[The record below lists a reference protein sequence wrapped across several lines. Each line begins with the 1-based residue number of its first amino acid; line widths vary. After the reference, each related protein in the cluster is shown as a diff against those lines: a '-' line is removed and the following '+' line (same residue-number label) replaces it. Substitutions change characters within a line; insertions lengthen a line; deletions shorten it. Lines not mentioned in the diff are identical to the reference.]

1 MHSISSAR
9 TALAL
14 ILLGSAFAAMAQ
26 SDAVDAYVEAERE
39 RQRIPGLS
47 IAVVRDG
54 QLVKA
59 RGYGL
64 ANVELEVPA
73 SEHTIYQSGSVGKQF
88 TATLVMMLVE
98 EHELALDDTLAEL
111 VTGAPPAWRDVTVR
125 HLLSHTGGLSNQ
137 VYEKIDLRRDY
148 TDEDLTRAIAELPL
162 DFVPGTRFSYSN
174 SGYVMLGVAIRRKTG
189 SFYGDL
195 LREKVLG
202 PAGMTTARVINEA
215 DIVPNRAAGYRLVDG
230 NLKNQEWVSP
240 TLNTT
245 ADGALYLTALDLAKW
260 DSALDTERLLP
271 RDALD
276 LMWTPTKLN
285 DGTTENYG
293 FGWALGELAGHRV
306 VQHGGV
312 WQGFGSY
319 IARYIDDRLTV
330 IVLTNL
336 AQADP
341 GRIARGIAG
350 HYEPELAP
358 PVRTAIDVDPK
369 LFDDY
374 VGRYEFA
381 PGEGLAIELADG
393 ALIARPMGQSPARLL
408 AMSETRF
415 FVDVSDV
422 EFEFVKDA
430 NGSVTHLVLHT
441 PGGAPQA
448 KKVN

>member
-1 MHSISSAR
+1 MHPTSSAC

-14 ILLGSAFAAMAQ
+14 ILLGSAFAATAQ

-47 IAVVRDG
+47 IAVVREG

-98 EHELALDDTLAEL
+98 ERKIALDDSLAEL

-148 TDEDLTRAIAELPL
+148 TDEELTRAIAELPL
-162 DFVPGTRFSYSN
+162 DFAPGTRFNYSN
-174 SGYVMLGVAIRRKTG
+174 SGYVMLGVAIRSKTG

-195 LREKVLG
+195 LREKVFG
-202 PAGMTTARVINEA
+202 PAGMTTARVISEA
-215 DIVPNRAAGYRLVDG
+215 DIVPNRAAGYRLADG
-230 NLKNQEWVSP
+230 EVKNQEWVSP
-240 TLNTT
+240 SLNTT
-245 ADGALYLTALDLAKW
+245 ADGALYLTVLDLAKW
-260 DSALDTERLLP
+260 DAALAAERLLP
-271 RDALD
+271 KTALD

-285 DGTTENYG
+285 DGTTESYG

-369 LFDDY
+369 LLDDY

-393 ALIARPMGQSPARLL
+393 ALIARPTGQSPARLL

-415 FVDVSDV
+415 FVEVSEV

-448 KKVN
+448 KKVD